1 MGGIVAYSWV
11 GHRTWIRS
19 VKHRNSRRH
28 RGKVLFVLGPMEFAR
43 ACGDTVP
50 DDALRSPLISLLED
64 VEVPRISAEGKRI
77 VDDTGQQASRITA
90 PGRTEPPTI
99 FAPGQPHHRVDFSRT
114 AVPRRIRRRVDPNDY
129 SIHFGRPGSRTS
141 PSSRGSCSFCR
152 GVQRWAVRVH
162 GRRCLISENGGCHEC
177 FDHRCRARER
187 RG

>member
-77 VDDTGQQASRITA
+77 VDDTGRQASRITA

-114 AVPRRIRRRVDPNDY
+114 AGSTPDPQT
-129 SIHFGRPGSRTS
+129 GRP
-141 PSSRGSCSFCR
+141 
-152 GVQRWAVRVH
+152 QRLLHPLLSAGMVEHHHLHVEVVRFA
-162 GRRCLISENGGCHEC
+162 EAFNGGL
-177 FDHRCRARER
+177 FVSMVA
-187 RG
+187 GV